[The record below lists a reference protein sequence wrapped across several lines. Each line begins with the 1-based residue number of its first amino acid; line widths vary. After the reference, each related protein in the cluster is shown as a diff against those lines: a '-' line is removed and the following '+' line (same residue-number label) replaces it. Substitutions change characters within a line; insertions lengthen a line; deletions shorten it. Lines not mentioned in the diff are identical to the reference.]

1 MSLRGTP
8 CVLGQQQRDI
18 SCRHCRQCRL
28 QVQRIYSMLSSNIHH
43 YFTLFATFCRPGAAG
58 FYLHFQQLVRW
69 RAISL
74 RVLGSFYSF
83 FTFKKF
89 SHFYDFFSHFIC
101 FSHFIHSGVHH
112 SPTVEPRSDE
122 IWRDLPD
129 WSNGNRIQNAK
140 KPSLQIH
147 HLGRDSKTW
156 PDLQKYPFRL
166 YSTKLALSN

>member
-74 RVLGSFYSF
+74 RVLGSF
-83 FTFKKF
+83 
-89 SHFYDFFSHFIC
+89 
-101 FSHFIHSGVHH
+101 FIHFLHFMIFFLILFVFLILFIQEFTIHQRLSRDL
-112 SPTVEPRSDE
+112 TRSDE
-122 IWRDLPD
+122 IFQIDQTEIAFKMPRNHRFKFITWDVTPRHGQTCRSILFDYIRL
-129 WSNGNRIQNAK
+129 
-140 KPSLQIH
+140 SLH
-147 HLGRDSKTW
+147 FPT
-156 PDLQKYPFRL
+156 RL
-166 YSTKLALSN
+166 

>member
-74 RVLGSFYSF
+74 RVLGSFFIHFLHFMIFFFSFYLFFSFYSF
-83 FTFKKF
+83 RNSPFTN
-89 SHFYDFFSHFIC
+89 
-101 FSHFIHSGVHH
+101 GWA
-112 SPTVEPRSDE
+112 E
-122 IWRDLPD
+122 IWRDLTRSSRLIKRKSHSKCQGTIA
-129 WSNGNRIQNAK
+129 SNSSPGTW
-140 KPSLQIH
+140 LQ
-147 HLGRDSKTW
+147 DMA
-156 PDLQKYPFRL
+156 RL
-166 YSTKLALSN
+166 AEVSFSTIFD